1 MALQLTIFSLALLA
15 LFLIWHLSV
24 LLAPQR
30 RRGFAAGAGQGAPAL
45 TMDMEALFRDALWS
59 YVPFAAIALLMFA
72 SGKPDVLPQWAG
84 WAVVGLQVPR
94 SIAVYLERP
103 RIRSF
108 FGLLALI
115 CLIYLWVMQL
125 PFLTPLP
132 A

>member
-1 MALQLTIFSLALLA
+1 MRLPLTLFSLAVLA

-30 RRGFAAGAGQGAPAL
+30 RRGFAAGAGQGASVL
-45 TMDMEALFRDALWS
+45 TTRVEALFRDALWS
-59 YVPFAAIALLMFA
+59 YVPFAAIALLLFS
-72 SGKPDVLPQWAG
+72 SGKPDLLPQWAG
-84 WAVVGLQVPR
+84 WAVVCLQVPR

-115 CLIYLWVMQL
+115 CLIYLWLLQL
-125 PFLTPLP
+125 PFFAPLP